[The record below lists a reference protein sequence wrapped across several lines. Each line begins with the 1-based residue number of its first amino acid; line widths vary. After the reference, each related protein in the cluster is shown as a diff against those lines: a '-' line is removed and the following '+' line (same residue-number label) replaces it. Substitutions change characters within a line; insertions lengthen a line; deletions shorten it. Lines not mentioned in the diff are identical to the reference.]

1 MADACSESGMKVRHC
16 AAAVSLSLFSKNWT
30 KLTLFSVQGV
40 RNLQRQDLCL
50 KLVRCFVNKVGGI
63 YIYSNKTMPK
73 TKNIFSSRERLLE
86 IDGLEW
92 RQAKEYM
99 QPSQRER
106 GKWRDYGIEKGCILV
121 WMHGQYASGN
131 TSIANRC
138 CNTMQQTVSFLEME
152 DSECRHTIF
161 YKLQGKEEKAR
172 KQVTIWMN
180 YQIAQC
186 LHS

>member
-1 MADACSESGMKVRHC
+1 MFRIRNESQALRRSCLSPSLLQKFDKIDNYFSSRCQKFTTPRSMFKTVKVFCQQSRW
-16 AAAVSLSLFSKNWT
+16 N
-30 KLTLFSVQGV
+30 
-40 RNLQRQDLCL
+40 
-50 KLVRCFVNKVGGI
+50 I

-121 WMHGQYASGN
+121 WMHSKYASGN

-138 CNTMQQTVSFLEME
+138 CNTMQQTVPFLEME
-152 DSECRHTIF
+152 DSECRHRIF

-172 KQVTIWMN
+172 KQVNIWMN

-186 LHS
+186 LHR